1 MHDETAP
8 EDRGDRASR
17 PGDSPAA
24 DPPAPAIDPLGLPA
38 LAVRAGGAAIVHPDG
53 EVETPGFAAVAARL
67 TDTPHLVCNMPLVAR
82 RLGLRA
88 VPAGFDVLELFAF
101 MRPARFVLP
110 TTQGLAESLTLPSP
124 ARDAAAEAHALY
136 AIAATLLSDP
146 AAQTWRY
153 RRGAGGIA
161 AAMAR
166 AGWPWG
172 PAVLSALGPQA
183 AGERDMAVW
192 TRLPEWE
199 EGAPPPPPADHPV
212 SGDEAAARLAAL
224 LGELTEDRPAQ
235 RDYARAAAGAFA
247 PRPQKDAPNV
257 VLAEAGTGTGK
268 TLGYLAPATAWAE
281 RNGGAVWLSTY
292 TRNLQRQL
300 DIETAR
306 AFPDPAERSR
316 RAVVRKGREN
326 YACLL
331 NIEEAARNTLG
342 APDAVRRERD
352 ATMMGLVLRWL
363 DHSRDGDMVGGDFPN
378 WLGSY
383 FGRGRLATLT
393 DHRGE
398 CLYAACPHYRRCFIE
413 HAVRRARKADI
424 VIANHALVMTQAAT
438 RFGDPDLPR
447 RYVFDEGH
455 HLFDAADSAF
465 SVHLTGHE
473 GAELRRWLRG
483 REGAGSR
490 SRARGLL
497 SRIEDLVTG
506 DSDAWPLLHAV
517 LDAAR
522 ALPGPGWQAR
532 VAHANPQGPTER
544 FLAEARALVLARAAD
559 TRSPYGLEC
568 GTEALPD
575 SLLEQAGALRTG
587 LAALADPLRALAARL
602 VRLLD
607 EDAGTLDSASR
618 GRIEASA
625 RSLVLRATMVRA
637 WAEMLGDL
645 DAGGV
650 GPADRVDW
658 FALDRADGRERDIG
672 LCRHA
677 LDPTRAFAE
686 TVLEPAHG
694 AVITSAT
701 LLDRHTA
708 EDDADWSRAE
718 TRTGAAHLVLPAQ
731 RFSAPSPFDYA
742 AQSRVLIVTDVVR
755 ASADQVA
762 AAYRTLFLAA
772 GGGALGLFTAIRRL
786 RAVHGR
792 VAPALEDAGLPL
804 YAQHVEPMDT
814 GTLVDIFRAEDDAC
828 LLGTDAVRDGVD
840 VPGRSLR
847 LIVYDRVPW
856 PRPTILHKARRQAFG
871 GSAYDDMMT
880 RLRLAQAF
888 GRLIRR
894 ADDRGVFVLLDAQT
908 PSRLLSALP
917 QGAPVS
923 RVGLAE
929 AVSIVREFCEPV

>member
-1 MHDETAP
+1 MSDSTASENSGHPSPRHDAADATAP
-8 EDRGDRASR
+8 
-17 PGDSPAA
+17 
-24 DPPAPAIDPLGLPA
+24 PAIDPLGLPA
-38 LAVRAGGAAIVHPDG
+38 LAVRAGGAAIVHADG
-53 EVETPGFAAVAARL
+53 EVETPGFAAAAARL
-67 TDTPHLVCNMPLVAR
+67 AEAPHLVCNMPLVAR

-88 VPAGFDVLELFAF
+88 PPAGFDLLELFAF

-110 TTQGLAESLTLPSP
+110 TAQGLAASLTLPPP
-124 ARDAAAEAHALY
+124 AHDAAAEAHALY
-136 AIAATLLSDP
+136 AVAATLLAEP
-146 AAQTWRY
+146 AAETWRY
-153 RRGAGGIA
+153 RRGAAGIA
-161 AAMAR
+161 AALAR

-172 PAVLSALGPQA
+172 PAVLTALGPQA
-183 AGERDMAVW
+183 AGERDIAVW

-199 EGAPPPPPADHPV
+199 EGAPPPPPSDHPV
-212 SGDEAAARLAAL
+212 DSAQATARLARL
-224 LGELTEDRPAQ
+224 LGELTEDRAAQ
-235 RDYARAAAGAFA
+235 RAYAGAAAAAFA

-268 TLGYLAPATAWAE
+268 TLGYLAPATVWAE
-281 RNGGAVWLSTY
+281 TNGGPVWLSTY

-342 APDAVRRERD
+342 APEAARRERD

-363 DHSRDGDMVGGDFPN
+363 DHSRDGDMVGGDFPG

-383 FGRGRLATLT
+383 FGPGRLATLT
-393 DHRGE
+393 DRRGE
-398 CLYAACPHYRRCFIE
+398 CLFAACPHYRRCYIE

-465 SVHLTGHE
+465 AVHLTGHE

-483 REGAGSR
+483 REGSGAR

-497 SRIEDLVTG
+497 TRIEDLVSG
-506 DSDAWPLLHAV
+506 DAEAWPLLHAV

-522 ALPGPGWQAR
+522 ALPGPGWPER
-532 VAHANPQGPTER
+532 VAHANPQGPAER
-544 FLAEARALVLARAAD
+544 FLADARALVLARAGD
-559 TRSPYGLEC
+559 TRGPYGLEC

-575 SLLEQAGALRTG
+575 SLLAAAGSLRAG
-587 LAALADPLRALAARL
+587 LAALADPLAALAARL
-602 VRLLD
+602 TRLLD
-607 EDAGTLDSASR
+607 EEAGTLESATR

-625 RSLVLRATMVRA
+625 RSLVLRATTVRA

-645 DAGGV
+645 AAQGD
-650 GPADRVDW
+650 PPPDRVDW
-658 FALDRADGRERDIG
+658 FELDRADGRERDIG
-672 LCRHA
+672 LYRHA

-686 TVLEPAHG
+686 MVLEPAHG

-708 EDDADWSRAE
+708 EEEADWSRAE

-742 AQSRVLIVTDVVR
+742 AQSRVLVVTDVAK

-762 AAYRTLFLAA
+762 AAMRALFLAA

-792 VAPALEDAGLPL
+792 IAPALEAAGLPL

-814 GTLVDIFRAEDDAC
+814 GTLVDIFRAEQDAC

-871 GSAYDDMMT
+871 GAAYDDMMT

-908 PSRLLSALP
+908 PSRLLAALP
-917 QGAPVS
+917 ADAPVT
-923 RVGLAE
+923 RLGLAD
-929 AVSIVREFCEPV
+929 ATAAVREFCAPDT